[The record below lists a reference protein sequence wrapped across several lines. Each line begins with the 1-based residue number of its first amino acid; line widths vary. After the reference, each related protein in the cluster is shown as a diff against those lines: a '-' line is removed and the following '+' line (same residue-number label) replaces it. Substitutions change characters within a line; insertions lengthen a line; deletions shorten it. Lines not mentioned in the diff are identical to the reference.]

1 MSEYL
6 VQRQSLE
13 NIADEIRVLSGTT
26 EPLGLTEM
34 ATNVNDAN
42 DEVADQTELIAQVV
56 SALQGKSVPGGGE
69 DVTAETET
77 YTDLLTDLEA
87 AVEALPEAGS
97 GGVETCTI
105 SRGKETGSEFDIV
118 VPVYENGAIVSKKIE
133 VPETL
138 NQVIVTNAVKGAIMF
153 GGITSYTGLTLV
165 ETAYGKCYQIDSDA
179 IIDYFIC
186 FARNT
191 LILLADGTTKPVQ
204 DIAYND
210 LLLVWDFDNGCYSA
224 VHPLWIKQEQTA
236 SYYYR
241 CEFDNGVV
249 LRLVGSNGRC
259 HRVFSLDRNMFESA
273 TECVGERVM
282 TNDGVAKL
290 VSCERIDEPVEFYNI
305 ITDTHLNL
313 YAEGVLTSCRLNN
326 LYPIKDMK
334 FVKDDREILPLDAYD
349 GVDETFYRGL
359 RLAEQ
364 KSENVG
370 MINDYVANLCCL
382 QKEV

>member
-1 MSEYL
+1 MAAQLNINTEKIEKIKTQVQSINDTANAQATTISE
-6 VQRQSLE
+6 
-13 NIADEIRVLSGTT
+13 I
-26 EPLGLTEM
+26 M
-34 ATNVNDAN
+34 
-42 DEVADQTELIAQVV
+42 EL
-56 SALQGKSVPGGGE
+56 LDGKSVPGGGE
-69 DVTAETET
+69 DVTAEVTAQST
-77 YTDLLTDLEA
+77 LMDDLEA
-87 AVEALPEAGS
+87 AVDALPDAGS
-97 GGVETCTI
+97 SGVETCTI

-165 ETAYGKCYQIDSDA
+165 ETAYGKCYQIDDDA

-204 DIAYND
+204 DITYD
-210 LLLVWDFDNGCYSA
+210 DTLLVWDFDNSCYSSA
-224 VHPLWIKQEQTA
+224 RPLWIKQEQTA
-236 SYYYR
+236 SYYYC
-241 CEFDNGVV
+241 CEFDNGTE
-249 LRLVGSNGRC
+249 LKLVGSNGRC

-282 TNDGVAKL
+282 TNNSVAKL

-334 FVKDDREILPLDAYD
+334 FVKDDREVLPLDAYE
-349 GVDETFYRGL
+349 GIKENFYCGL

-370 MINDYVANLCCL
+370 MINGYVANLYRL